1 MMAQYRTGRT
11 ATSYDWADIEVDH
24 PIDLAARQ
32 RIMAERMMISRFV
45 LEAGFHVA
53 PHSHHNEQISIVL
66 EGKIRYAIGTVG
78 GDEFREETLEAGQTM
93 SIPPFVP
100 HGATALE
107 RTVVLDL
114 FSPRSEKTG
123 VDQG

>member
-1 MMAQYRTGRT
+1 MAQDRAGRT
-11 ATSYDWADIEVDH
+11 ATSYDWADIEIDH

-45 LEAGFHVA
+45 LEGT
-53 PHSHHNEQISIVL
+53 L
-66 EGKIRYAIGTVG
+66 RYAIGTVG
-78 GDEFREETLEAGQTM
+78 SDEFREETLVAGQTM

-107 RTVVLDL
+107 RTVVLDH
-114 FSPRSEKTG
+114 FSPPSEKTG